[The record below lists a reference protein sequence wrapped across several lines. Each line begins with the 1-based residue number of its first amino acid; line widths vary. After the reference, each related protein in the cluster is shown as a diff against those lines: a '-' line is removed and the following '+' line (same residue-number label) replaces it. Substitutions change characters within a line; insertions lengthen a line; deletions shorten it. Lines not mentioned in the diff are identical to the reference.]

1 LASNLLHWNK
11 MMMLGFNQDT
21 TWIWYLEEQHCNLVF
36 LPGFCW
42 KVLLMDTGCTILNK
56 LQLWNYSLL
65 RGVMYLFWEWGS
77 HGQHPC
83 CLMQLYDVPKMKT
96 KTGEKYVEQLWVQA
110 LY

>member
-1 LASNLLHWNK
+1 LLHWNK
-11 MMMLGFNQDT
+11 MMMLGFNQDI
-21 TWIWYLEEQHCNLVF
+21 TWIWYLEEQHCNFSVLTRI
-36 LPGFCW
+36 CW
-42 KVLLMDTGCTILNK
+42 KALLIDTGCTILNK

-83 CLMQLYDVPKMKT
+83 WLMQLYDVSKMKT
-96 KTGEKYVEQLWVQA
+96 KTGKKYVEQLWVQA